1 MKISVNITALN
12 EEKNIERCLKSASFA
27 DEIVVT
33 IDSRT
38 ADNTAQIAR
47 KYTPRVYVREFK
59 GFSDIKQFCLSKSK
73 HEWVLVI
80 DADEEISPR
89 LARAARDVIIK
100 GGCEGYKIKRETF
113 FLGRLI
119 KHCGW
124 GNDYQLRLFKKS
136 AGAYDGRQIHESI
149 KVNGKTGIMD
159 EPLYHYSYPDSASY
173 FSKLNQYTTLQA
185 GAKQKRFLLPRML
198 FTPLLKFFR
207 MYVLKK
213 GFLDGLQGFVLCV
226 YSGFSEFVKFSK
238 MWEARK
244 KGRGAGILLRAPNWI
259 GDAVMFTAMI
269 KPAKKLFKKLIVVSD
284 KGAAPVF
291 ENNPDIDRLI
301 IFDKSDSLSVNAAVK
316 EIKKEDVNCAAS
328 FTPSLSSGLMLKRA
342 GIKKRAGF
350 AEDGLFLNLRYKRDK
365 KHASMHI
372 TEEFKEILYL
382 LSPSFNFTTAR
393 QELFTDKAGEKAA
406 LHKFGILKN
415 THYCVIA
422 PFVMYGP
429 AKMWPIDR
437 WADLTGALLKR
448 HRAMK
453 IALAGTASDREFNFP
468 VKDKRII
475 DLRGRTNL
483 AEISAIIKNA
493 VFFAGNDSGLMHIAD
508 GFNVPLVAVFG
519 STSHKWTGPL
529 SEKSSVIASD
539 IFCSPC
545 FEKQCRYGHT
555 DCLKNI
561 RVSDVLK
568 EAERLQLGS

>member
-1 MKISVNITALN
+1 MKISVNVTALN

-38 ADNTAQIAR
+38 TDNTAKIAR
-47 KYTPRVYVREFK
+47 KYTSKVYAREFR

-73 HEWVLVI
+73 NEWVFVL
-80 DADEEISPR
+80 DADEEISPH
-89 LARAARDVIIK
+89 LARAARDAIK
-100 GGCEGYKIKRETF
+100 NGDYDGYKIKRETF

-124 GNDYQLRLFKKS
+124 GNDYQLRLFKKN
-136 AGAYDGRQIHESI
+136 AGAYDGRPIHESI
-149 KVNGKTGIMD
+149 KINGKTGMIN

-185 GAKQKRFLLPRML
+185 AAKQKRFLLPRML
-198 FTPLLKFFR
+198 FSPFLKFFR

-244 KGRGAGILLRAPNWI
+244 KGNGGGILLRAPNWI

-269 KPAKKLFKKLIVVSD
+269 KPAKTLFKKVTVLSD
-284 KGAAPVF
+284 KGVAPVF
-291 ENNPDIDRLI
+291 ENNPAIDRLI
-301 IFDKSDSLSVNAAVK
+301 VFDKNDSASINAAVK
-316 EIKKEDVNCAAS
+316 DIKKENTNCGAT

-350 AEDGLFLNLRYKRDK
+350 SEDGFFLNLRYKRDK
-365 KHASMHI
+365 KHAAIHI

-382 LSPSFNFTTAR
+382 LSPSFNFSEAK
-393 QELFTDKAGEKAA
+393 QELFMESAEEKAA

-415 THYCVIA
+415 TKYCVLA

-429 AKMWPIDR
+429 AKMWPLDR
-437 WADLTGALLKR
+437 WADLAGALLKR
-448 HRAMK
+448 HRDMK
-453 IALAGTASDREFNFP
+453 IALAGTAADREFDFT
-468 VKDKRII
+468 VHDKRII
-475 DLRGRTNL
+475 DLRGKTNL
-483 AEISAIIKNA
+483 KEISAIIKNA
-493 VFFAGNDSGLMHIAD
+493 AFFAGNDSGLMHIAD
-508 GFNVPLVAVFG
+508 GFEVPLLAVFG

-529 SEKSSVIASD
+529 SEKSRVISSD
-539 IFCSPC
+539 ISCSPC
-545 FEKQCRYGHT
+545 FEKQCKYGHT

-568 EAERLQLGS
+568 EVEKLLHL